1 MRPKP
6 RTWDSELAEIV
17 QTTWPVGETFTMQNV
32 YGRCETEKN
41 PVKSAAVRKS
51 AKKNFRDTDLADD
64 DELNAIL

>member
-1 MRPKP
+1 
-6 RTWDSELAEIV
+6 
-17 QTTWPVGETFTMQNV
+17 MQNV